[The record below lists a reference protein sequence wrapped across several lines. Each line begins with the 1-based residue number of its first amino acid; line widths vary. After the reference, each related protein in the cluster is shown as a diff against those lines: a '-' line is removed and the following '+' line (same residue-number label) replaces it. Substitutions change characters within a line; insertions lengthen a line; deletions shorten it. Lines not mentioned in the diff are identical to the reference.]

1 LGLGLDS
8 GAACTRTG
16 LPLADMSCGLE
27 PVRAAAAAAMAM
39 LPRCPIY
46 MHMHMAVLPRYTWTW
61 TWTWRYAYGDIHM
74 AIYILYMAIY
84 MLYMA
89 MLPRCPI
96 ACSASVTACMVLTP
110 AWQASSM
117 LT

>member
-46 MHMHMAVLPRYTWTW
+46 RMGGNIYA
-61 TWTWRYAYGDIHM
+61 YAYGG
-74 AIYILYMAIY
+74 A
-84 MLYMA
+84 
-89 MLPRCPI
+89 
-96 ACSASVTACMVLTP
+96 T
-110 AWQASSM
+110 
-117 LT
+117 